1 MTKLEPVNPPIPAA
15 TETIIVPPL
24 RTADPHNIS
33 NVQIM
38 VVVSAG
44 EIPPIKVEIGGD
56 RSSIF
61 SRFGE
66 AVKRAFESFWGGQ

>member
-1 MTKLEPVNPPIPAA
+1 MTTLEPVNPPIVAA
-15 TETIIVPPL
+15 TETVIVSPL
-24 RTADPHNIS
+24 RTVDPHKLS

-56 RSSIF
+56 KPSIF
-61 SRFGE
+61 SRLGDAF
-66 AVKRAFESFWGGQ
+66 KRTFESFWAG